1 MGWVVRGGVGCEACG
16 GGAFCKAG
24 GGAVVAL
31 PRKIA
36 HEALKVMFNA
46 AFHEKIVVT
55 EPETV
60 QLDAQ

>member
-1 MGWVVRGGVGCEACG
+1 MAPPSSCCVGWVVRGGVGCEAC
-16 GGAFCKAG
+16 G

-46 AFHEKIVVT
+46 AFHEKTVVT